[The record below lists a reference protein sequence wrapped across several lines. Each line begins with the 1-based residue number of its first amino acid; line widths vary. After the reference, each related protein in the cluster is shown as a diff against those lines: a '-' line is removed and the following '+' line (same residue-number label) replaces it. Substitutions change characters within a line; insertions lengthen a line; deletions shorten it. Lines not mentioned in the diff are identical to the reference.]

1 MTAKKKKL
9 SVVLLTF
16 VTFITALVLWIL
28 WGNTALELNTYTVKS
43 DKIPEEFYGFRIA
56 QVSDLH
62 NTEIGE
68 GNKKMLSLIEEAKP
82 DIIAITGDLI
92 DSRKTDIDLAVDFA
106 EKAAK
111 IAPCYYVTGN
121 HEVRT
126 PAVCSELKSR
136 LEEKGIIILDNK
148 KLSLKRGD
156 SSISLVGLADP
167 GYDAYLMYTDEETAA
182 GSRLQ
187 ELMLERDGYTV
198 LLSHR
203 PELFGLYSES
213 GADLTLSGH
222 SHGGQIRLPFI
233 GGVLAPNQGFFP
245 EYDGGFY
252 TDGATDMI
260 VSRGIGNSIFP
271 LRVNNRPELVIVE
284 LQAEKS

>member
-16 VTFITALVLWIL
+16 VTFITVLVLWIL
-28 WGNTALELNTYTVKS
+28 WGNTALELNTYTVKT
-43 DKIPEEFYGFRIA
+43 DKIPEDFNAFRIA

-68 GNKKMLSLIEEAKP
+68 GNKKLLSLIEEAKP

-121 HEVRT
+121 HEART

-136 LEEKGIIILDNK
+136 LEEKGIVILDNK

-167 GYDAYLMYTDEETAA
+167 SYDAYLMYTDEETAA

-271 LRVNNRPELVIVE
+271 LRVNNRPELVIAE
-284 LQAEKS
+284 LQAEKA

>member
-43 DKIPEEFYGFRIA
+43 DKIPEAFHGFRIA

-62 NTEIGE
+62 NTEIGKNNE
-68 GNKKMLSLIEEAKP
+68 KLISLLTEAKP
-82 DIIAITGDLI
+82 DIIALTGDLI

-121 HEVRT
+121 HEART

-136 LEEKGIIILDNK
+136 LEEKGIVILDNK

-167 GYDAYLMYTDEETAA
+167 SYDAYLMYTDEETAA

-187 ELMLERDGYTV
+187 ELMIERDGYTV